1 MTLFSMLGS
10 VFSGRRDYTRVP
22 QREPV
27 QTEPYISDVPGFN
40 TRFSPSDLDSKEQ
53 RGVELTPDEL
63 KFLNYV
69 RSL

>member
-1 MTLFSMLGS
+1 MFFSMLGS
-10 VFSGRRDYTRVP
+10 IFSGRKDYTRVP
-22 QREPV
+22 KRKPV
-27 QTEPYISDVPGFN
+27 QTEPYISDVAGFN
-40 TRFSPSDLDSKEQ
+40 TRFSLHDLECKEQ

>member
-1 MTLFSMLGS
+1 MSLFSMLGS

-27 QTEPYISDVPGFN
+27 QTEPYISDVTGFN
-40 TRFSPSDLDSKEQ
+40 TRFSLHDLECKEQ
-53 RGVELTPDEL
+53 RGAELTPDER
-63 KFLNYV
+63 KFLDYV